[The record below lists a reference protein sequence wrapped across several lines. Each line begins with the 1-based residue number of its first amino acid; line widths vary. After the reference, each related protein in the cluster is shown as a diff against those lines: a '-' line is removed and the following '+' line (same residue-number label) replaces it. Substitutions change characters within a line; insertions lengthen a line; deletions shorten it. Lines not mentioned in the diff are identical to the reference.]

1 MTTSNLWNLT
11 KSIAIV
17 GIGLAIYL
25 LWQQMFRPAWQPCSI
40 NATVNCDAIVKGP
53 VAYTLGIATPL
64 YGLIGYI
71 VILIAS
77 FKKWRRVL
85 LGTALFGLIF
95 CLRIA
100 YIEIFQLYV
109 ICPVCIGCQVLMI
122 GATITGVMLITQKD
136 TLMKVT
142 Q

>member
-1 MTTSNLWNLT
+1 MKTETLWEIT
-11 KSIAIV
+11 KYIAIA
-17 GIGLAIYL
+17 GIALAVYL

-53 VAYTLGIATPL
+53 VANTLGIPTPL

-77 FKKWRRVL
+77 MKQWRRVL
-85 LGTALFGLIF
+85 LGTAIFGLVF
-95 CLRIA
+95 CLRVFF
-100 YIEIFQLYV
+100 IEIFQLKV

-122 GATITGVMLITQKD
+122 GATITSVLLHKNIDSTI
-136 TLMKVT
+136 
-142 Q
+142 